1 MTARKPAQGRAV
13 QHSVQD
19 LLANLEH
26 PHAAGIL
33 RLREIVL
40 ALDRRIAEEIKWNAP
55 SFRIDDHFATFR
67 LHPPKQIQLVLHT
80 GAKAQSNDRSFVI
93 DDPSGLLKWLASDR
107 CVLTL
112 ANEAELSANE
122 AAVQRIIQQWIE
134 QLGVA
139 R

>member
-19 LLANLEH
+19 FLANLEH

-33 RLREIVL
+33 RLRDIIL

-80 GAKAQSNDRSFVI
+80 GAKAQSNARKFVI
-93 DDPSGLLKWLASDR
+93 DDPNGLLKWPASDR

-112 ANEAELSANE
+112 VNEVELLANE
-122 AAVQRIIQQWIE
+122 AAVRRIIQQWIE
-134 QLGVA
+134 QL
-139 R
+139 